1 MEDPEET
8 QEVPP
13 CSALP
18 PGASVYPAGPLCAQH
33 LHGPASCKGVACCV
47 LTLGYLPPSPVI
59 PRVLV
64 LKMEL
69 QADSNPLLFF

>member
-1 MEDPEET
+1 MEDPEEA

-18 PGASVYPAGPLCAQH
+18 PGAIVYPAGPLCAQH
-33 LHGPASCKGVACCV
+33 LHGPASCKGVACRV
-47 LTLGYLPPSPVI
+47 LTLGYLSPTPVI
-59 PRVLV
+59 PWVLM

-69 QADSNPLLFF
+69 MANSNPFLSF